1 MFDFQREAESL
12 DQRELEVIYAI
23 SRAVSS
29 IDDSDIILDEIVQLT
44 RDVFIF
50 DNIVIYKKTN
60 SENLSPIFVRA
71 IGRGRYREAD
81 LSWGEISALEAFNT
95 QETVAHVEEL
105 EGSDDDR
112 TQIRHSIGLPLKFSN
127 KTLGALVFIRFG
139 GPSFTSNHINLAEFI
154 AVHISQLLSHREL
167 VRQVAELEAKRQLD
181 RLQDDFIATV
191 SHELL
196 TPLGCIKGYA
206 TTLLRKD
213 VEWDQKSQREFLKII
228 DDETDRLSNLL
239 DNLLDSSRLQ
249 AGTLQLSYQP
259 IWVDT
264 MIRDISVL
272 AKSRNDQLSIKYEN
286 NTPKLQIHAD
296 PTRLVQVLENIIGN
310 AIKYAPGSPIII
322 RTDQVEDNII
332 ISIQDFGPGILSEHL
347 DRVFERF
354 YRVPSNKKAV
364 NGTGLGLYICQKII
378 QAHHGTIELK
388 STFGEGTTF
397 LIHLPIKEVKGNY

>member
-1 MFDFQREAESL
+1 MFDFHREAESL

-23 SRAVSS
+23 SQVVSS

-50 DNIVIYKKTN
+50 DNIVIYKKN
-60 SENLSPIFVRA
+60 NDENLSPIFVRA

-81 LSWGEISALEAFNT
+81 LSWGEMSALEAFNT
-95 QETVAHVEEL
+95 QETVTHVEEL
-105 EGSDDDR
+105 EGSNDDR
-112 TQIRHSIGLPLKFSN
+112 TQIRHSIGLPLKFRN
-127 KTLGALVFIRFG
+127 ETLGALVFIRFG
-139 GPSFTSNHINLAEFI
+139 GPLFTRNHKNLAEFI
-154 AVHISQLLSHREL
+154 AVHVSQLLSHREL

-181 RLQDDFIATV
+181 RLQDDFIATI

-206 TTLLRKD
+206 TTLLRED
-213 VEWDQKSQREFLKII
+213 VEWDQKNQREFLKII

-249 AGTLQLSYQP
+249 AGTLQLSHQP
-259 IWVDT
+259 IRVDT
-264 MIRDISVL
+264 LIRDISVL
-272 AKSRNDQLSIKYEN
+272 AKSRNDQLSIKYKN

-322 RTDQVEDNII
+322 CTDQVEDNII
-332 ISIQDFGPGILSEHL
+332 ISIQDFGPGILSEHI

-354 YRVPSNKKAV
+354 YRVPGNNKAIS
-364 NGTGLGLYICQKII
+364 GTGLGLYICQKIV
-378 QAHHGTIELK
+378 QAHHGTLELK
-388 STFGEGTTF
+388 STVGEGTTF
-397 LIHLPIKEVKGNY
+397 FIYLPIKEVKGNH

>member
-1 MFDFQREAESL
+1 MFDFHREAESL

-23 SRAVSS
+23 SQVVSS

-50 DNIVIYKKTN
+50 DNIVIYKKN
-60 SENLSPIFVRA
+60 NDENLSPIFVRA

-81 LSWGEISALEAFNT
+81 LSWGEMSALEAFNT
-95 QETVAHVEEL
+95 QETVTHVEEL
-105 EGSDDDR
+105 EGSNDDR
-112 TQIRHSIGLPLKFSN
+112 TQIRHSIGLPLKFRN
-127 KTLGALVFIRFG
+127 ETLGALVFIRFG
-139 GPSFTSNHINLAEFI
+139 GPLFTRNHKNLAEFI
-154 AVHISQLLSHREL
+154 AVHVSQLLSHREL

-181 RLQDDFIATV
+181 RLQDDFIATI

-206 TTLLRKD
+206 TTLLRED
-213 VEWDQKSQREFLKII
+213 VEWDQKNQREFLKII

-249 AGTLQLSYQP
+249 AGTLQLSHQP
-259 IWVDT
+259 IRVDT
-264 MIRDISVL
+264 LIRDISVL
-272 AKSRNDQLSIKYEN
+272 AKSRNDQLSIKYKN

-322 RTDQVEDNII
+322 CTDQVEDNII
-332 ISIQDFGPGILSEHL
+332 ISIQDFGPGILSEHI

-354 YRVPSNKKAV
+354 YRVPGNNKAIS
-364 NGTGLGLYICQKII
+364 GTGLGLYICQKIV
-378 QAHHGTIELK
+378 QAHHGTLELK
-388 STFGEGTTF
+388 STVGEGTTF
-397 LIHLPIKEVKGNY
+397 FIYLPIKEVKGNY